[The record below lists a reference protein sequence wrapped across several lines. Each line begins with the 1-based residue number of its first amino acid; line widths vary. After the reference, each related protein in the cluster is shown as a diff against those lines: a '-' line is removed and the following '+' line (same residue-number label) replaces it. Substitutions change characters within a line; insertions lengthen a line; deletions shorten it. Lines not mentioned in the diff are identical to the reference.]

1 MTKLA
6 IALSKEVLDSQK
18 LKKLCIDL
26 DIPMERIQTI
36 TGWRRFLMLI
46 MIWEENASD
55 RSKQNLLSILHR
67 LGYND
72 L

>member
-6 IALSKEVLDSQK
+6 TALSKEVVDSQK
-18 LKKLCIDL
+18 LDKLCTAL
-26 DIPMERIQTI
+26 HVPMEKIQSI

-46 MIWEENASD
+46 MIWEENATD
-55 RSKQNLLSILHR
+55 CSKQNLLSILHH

-72 L
+72 M

>member
-6 IALSKEVLDSQK
+6 IALSKEVLDSHK
-18 LKKLCIDL
+18 LKKLCTAL
-26 DIPMERIQTI
+26 DVPMERIETI
-36 TGWRRFLMLI
+36 TGWRCFLMLI